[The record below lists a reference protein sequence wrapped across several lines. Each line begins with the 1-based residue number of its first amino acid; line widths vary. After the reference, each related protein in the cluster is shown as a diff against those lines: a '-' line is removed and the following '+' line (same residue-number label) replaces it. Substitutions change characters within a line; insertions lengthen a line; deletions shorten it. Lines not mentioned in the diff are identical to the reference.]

1 KKNKTNPSNRL
12 PSQSTTLPPLL
23 HSRHLLPSIT
33 TATLHSDRRDRT
45 RLNRRLFPFLY
56 RPI

>member
-1 KKNKTNPSNRL
+1 KNKTNPSNRL

-56 RPI
+56 